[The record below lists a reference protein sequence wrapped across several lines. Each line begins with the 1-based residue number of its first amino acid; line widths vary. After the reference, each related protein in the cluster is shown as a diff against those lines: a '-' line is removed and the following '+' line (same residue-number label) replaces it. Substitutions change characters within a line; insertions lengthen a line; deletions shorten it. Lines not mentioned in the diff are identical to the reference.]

1 MMLCREGWWD
11 CKLLEHL
18 RMVIYQCP
26 SNLKFLTIQS
36 GNYASRH
43 QQCCPEM
50 AVTLFTEALPGKGRN
65 RNQPAGQQSRKAST
79 SVDVFTLWNRTEP
92 KTRRAW
98 PHLRVK
104 PKESRSW
111 SRYSW
116 LLGVNYSSPLTGRY
130 SSLANTTVMHGLL
143 LVELYSDQPPS
154 PTFPHSSRANCTCL
168 KKPQR

>member
-1 MMLCREGWWD
+1 MRLQIARAFEDGNLSVSVKLEISHHPVWQLCFQTPAMLAWD
-11 CKLLEHL
+11 GC
-18 RMVIYQCP
+18 
-26 SNLKFLTIQS
+26 
-36 GNYASRH
+36 
-43 QQCCPEM
+43 
-50 AVTLFTEALPGKGRN
+50 VTLFTEALPGKGRN

-79 SVDVFTLWNRTEP
+79 SVDAFTLWNRTEP

-154 PTFPHSSRANCTCL
+154 PTFPHSSRASCTCL